1 MRTREKSKLDMS
13 KTDNPSDVASRR
25 EVSVQDNPCTVT
37 PQEVSQSR
45 PEPMTVMLKKLIS
58 AVDGVSSKIG
68 TIETR
73 LTLLEG
79 EVRNSGDSDCY
90 VSGIQPAVGE
100 PLFGPQAVGGA
111 RPKIKKSKPV
121 GSDIETLE
129 CDIDSKQRK
138 KKKQDKKGV
147 HTVKAMPQEYVQ
159 QLSKYTDKTIIERKK
174 KPTDPLAGTLH
185 FLGPARRRLPF
196 DDLNMTQFV
205 MGFIKNVNDTL
216 DSLTRQYMLAELY
229 DLMKLADSTSWPVAK
244 GAFISS
250 MHSIEDGEIAWSDR
264 SALLQRRMTQTHAT
278 MFATQ
283 SVQRTPAGRPKD
295 TGSDRKLFCKF
306 FPFRQ
311 LQRDR

>member
-25 EVSVQDNPCTVT
+25 EVGVQDNPCTVT

-45 PEPMTVMLKKLIS
+45 PEPMTVMLEKLIS

-73 LTLLEG
+73 LTSLEG
-79 EVRNSGDSDCY
+79 EVHNSGDSDCY
-90 VSGIQPAVGE
+90 ISGIQPAVGE

-129 CDIDSKQRK
+129 GDIDSKQRK

-174 KPTDPLAGTLH
+174 KPTETMTLADAGLLSQNDIEE
-185 FLGPARRRLPF
+185 LGNIGLGAAQAQA
-196 DDLNMTQFV
+196 TQFWTV
-205 MGFIKNVNDTL
+205 ETHEPMGPLGTAEQQKDLLDFLKSEGDTNKVVE
-216 DSLTRQYMLAELY
+216 Q
-229 DLMKLADSTSWPVAK
+229 K
-244 GAFISS
+244 
-250 MHSIEDGEIAWSDR
+250 IAW
-264 SALLQRRMTQTHAT
+264 A
-278 MFATQ
+278 
-283 SVQRTPAGRPKD
+283 
-295 TGSDRKLFCKF
+295 
-306 FPFRQ
+306 
-311 LQRDR
+311 